1 MNDHHSVH
9 TVGSQSGDLTLT
21 GSIAIAT
28 AGAMDTEATWMANPE
43 TSSTDCQ
50 GLRQIRTQPQPRH
63 RGQSSAATKLANDA
77 GDNICGRIRNTRRL
91 AVDVSGRRRAHKPRD
106 FTPDTHRRGR
116 ARTQRKEPAY
126 AS

>member
-1 MNDHHSVH
+1 MHDHHSVH
-9 TVGSQSGDLTLT
+9 TVRSQSGGPTLT
-21 GSIAIAT
+21 GSIELAT
-28 AGAMDTEATWMANPE
+28 AGAMDTEAMWLATPE
-43 TSSTDCQ
+43 TSFSDSQ
-50 GLRQIRTQPQPRH
+50 GLRQIRTQPRSRH
-63 RGQSSAATKLANDA
+63 CGQSSATVKPADDA